1 MIGVLGPQGTISHEL
16 AERLFP
22 GQAVPLPTIRQIF
35 ADVEAGKMEGL
46 VPLENSEAGGVG
58 ATLDGLL
65 SHGVFI
71 TAEAYLE
78 VRHHLAARVPLE
90 QVTRIYAHP
99 QTHEQCSIFLD
110 RLGVEVIPTSSNAAS
125 AQEVLRHPG
134 SGALLSRFTA
144 THYGIPLIREDVQN
158 SPGNI
163 TRFVRIAASPG
174 RCPPCT
180 KCSLLI
186 DPHTDRPGLLHDLL
200 GVFSARGINLTRI
213 ESRPSKR
220 GMGSY
225 VFFIDFQMATGW
237 EGAVAFLK
245 EITHVKDLGCYS
257 RLEVPE

>member
-1 MIGVLGPQGTISHEL
+1 MMGVLGPEGTFSHEL

-22 GQAVPLPTIRQIF
+22 GRAVLLPTIRQIF
-35 ADVEAGKMEGL
+35 AEVEAGRMEGL

-65 SHGVFI
+65 SHRVFI

-78 VRHHLAARVPLE
+78 VRHHLAARGPVE
-90 QVTRIYAHP
+90 SITRIYAHP

-110 RLGVEVIPTSSNAAS
+110 RLGVEVVPTSSNAAS
-125 AQEVLRHPG
+125 AKEMERHPG
-134 SGALLSRFTA
+134 SGALVSRFTA
-144 THYGIPLIREDVQN
+144 AHYGIPIVQEDVQN

-163 TRFVRIAASPG
+163 TRFVRIGSKPG
-174 RCPPCT
+174 ACPPCT

-186 DPHTDRPGLLHDLL
+186 DPHADRPGLLHDLL

-225 VFFIDFQMATGW
+225 VFFIDFAMAPGW

-245 EITHVKDLGCYS
+245 EITHIKELGCYT

>member
-1 MIGVLGPQGTISHEL
+1 MMGVLGPEGTFSHEL

-22 GQAVPLPTIRQIF
+22 NQAVLLPTIRQIF
-35 ADVEAGKMEGL
+35 EEVEAGRMEGL

-65 SHGVFI
+65 THRVFI

-78 VRHHLAARVPLE
+78 VRHHLAARVPVE
-90 QVTRIYAHP
+90 QLIRIYVHP

-110 RLGVEVIPTSSNAAS
+110 RLGVELVHTSSNAAS
-125 AQEVLRHPG
+125 AKEMERYPG
-134 SGALLSRFTA
+134 SGAIVSRFTA
-144 THYGIPLIREDVQN
+144 AHYGIPLVREDVQN
-158 SPGNI
+158 SPGNV
-163 TRFVRIAASPG
+163 TRFVRINGTPG
-174 RCPPCT
+174 PCPPCT

-200 GVFSARGINLTRI
+200 GVFSARAINLTRI

-225 VFFIDFQMATGW
+225 VFFIDFAMAPGW
-237 EGAVAFLK
+237 EAAVAFLK
-245 EITHVKDLGCYS
+245 EITHVKDLGCYT
-257 RLEVPE
+257 RQEVPE